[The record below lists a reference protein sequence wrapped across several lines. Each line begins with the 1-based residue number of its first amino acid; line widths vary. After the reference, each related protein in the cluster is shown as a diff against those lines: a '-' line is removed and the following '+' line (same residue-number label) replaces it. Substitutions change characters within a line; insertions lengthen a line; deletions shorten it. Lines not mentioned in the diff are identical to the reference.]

1 MTLLLLMTGIS
12 FGLYLIFADVLKIPY
27 LKTSKAIMNIN
38 RQDKKL
44 TNTIDAIVDTISVKL
59 SKFIMMDSYKKSRIS
74 ATLSAAGLMTTPEQY
89 VAKAIV
95 KASLVFLF
103 IIPCMFVFPLLSLVI
118 VFLAIAIYFKES
130 RQAEEKLKIKKQEIE
145 QELPRF
151 VSTIEQEL
159 KHSRDVLSM
168 LENYKKN
175 AGISFA
181 RELDITCADM
191 RSGGF
196 EVALMR
202 LEARLNSPQL
212 SDVVRGLISI
222 IRGDN
227 GMLYFQMLAHDF
239 KLLELQKL
247 KAQAQK
253 IPPKIRIFSFVLL
266 VCFLMMYLVVM
277 ALEILSSIGTMF

>member
-1 MTLLLLMTGIS
+1 MTGIS

>member
-1 MTLLLLMTGIS
+1 LTLLLLMTGIS